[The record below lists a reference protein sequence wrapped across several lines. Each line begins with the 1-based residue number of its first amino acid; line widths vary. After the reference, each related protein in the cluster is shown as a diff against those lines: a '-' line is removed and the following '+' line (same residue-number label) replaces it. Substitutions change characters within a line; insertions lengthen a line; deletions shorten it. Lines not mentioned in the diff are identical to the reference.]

1 MEHLNDREVDGS
13 FKENDYTSVKMEF
26 QDSNFDDSAKENDW
40 WGHVE
45 QAPWKTEMTRL
56 GSVSLRVS
64 KRGAKRGKC
73 LFSTS
78 SSKNST

>member
-40 WGHVE
+40 WG
-45 QAPWKTEMTRL
+45 T
-56 GSVSLRVS
+56 
-64 KRGAKRGKC
+64 C
-73 LFSTS
+73 
-78 SSKNST
+78 